1 MIAPRLRISVYDLD
15 RTITSLPTWTPFL
28 LHAARTM
35 APWRL
40 ALIPLAGIA
49 ALSHRDRDRRK
60 EAMHR
65 LMLGPT
71 LTAEIAT
78 WLAEGFAERLTRHN
92 IRPGARAQM
101 AADRADGRRIVIAT
115 AAHAFYARAI
125 AERLGVVDLVATQA
139 QRNAAGDITPLLD
152 GPNCYGMAKRV
163 MLERWLAD
171 AGIDRANAH
180 IRFQSDHVS
189 DAPSFEWADEPVAV
203 NPHAP
208 LRKLAVAR
216 GWPVADWICDVG
228 VSNPHA
234 NADQRPPAS
243 RIGAIENP

>member
-1 MIAPRLRISVYDLD
+1 MIAPRVRISVYDLD

-40 ALIPLAGIA
+40 ALIPLVGIA

-65 LMLGPT
+65 LMLGDAVASN
-71 LTAEIAT
+71 LAAG
-78 WLAEGFAERLTRHN
+78 LAEGFAERLTRDH

-125 AERLGVVDLVATQA
+125 ADRLGVADLVATRA
-139 QRNAAGDITPLLD
+139 QRDAAGYITPLLD
-152 GPNCYGMAKRV
+152 GPNCYGMAKRE

-171 AGIDRANAH
+171 AGIDRATAH

-189 DAPSFEWADEPVAV
+189 DVSSFEWADEPIAV
-203 NPHAP
+203 NPHAR

-216 GWPVADWICDVG
+216 GWTILDW
-228 VSNPHA
+228 
-234 NADQRPPAS
+234 
-243 RIGAIENP
+243 GA

>member
-1 MIAPRLRISVYDLD
+1 MIAPRVRISVYDLD

-35 APWRL
+35 VSWRL
-40 ALIPLAGIA
+40 ALVPLAGIA

-60 EAMHR
+60 ETMHR

-71 LTAEIAT
+71 LAAKTAT
-78 WLAEGFAERLTRHN
+78 RLAEDFAERLTRDH

-101 AADRADGRRIVIAT
+101 EADRADGRQIMIAT

-125 AERLGVVDLVATQA
+125 ADRLGVADLVATQA
-139 QRNAAGDITPLLD
+139 RHDAAGDITPLLD

-163 MLERWLAD
+163 MLERWLAE
-171 AGIDRANAH
+171 AGIDRAVAH
-180 IRFQSDHVS
+180 IRFHSDHVS
-189 DAPSFEWADEPVAV
+189 DVPSFEWADEPVAV
-203 NPHAP
+203 NPHAR

-216 GWPVADWICDVG
+216 GWPILDW
-228 VSNPHA
+228 
-234 NADQRPPAS
+234 
-243 RIGAIENP
+243 GA

>member
-1 MIAPRLRISVYDLD
+1 MMAPRVQISVYDLD

-28 LHAARTM
+28 LHATRAM

-40 ALIPLAGIA
+40 ALVPLAGIA

-71 LTAEIAT
+71 LAAKTAT
-78 WLAEGFAERLTRHN
+78 QLAEDFAERLTHDH

-125 AERLGVVDLVATQA
+125 ADRLGVADLVATRA
-139 QRNAAGDITPLLD
+139 RRDAAGDITPLLD

-163 MLERWLAD
+163 MLERWLAE
-171 AGIDRANAH
+171 AGIDRAAAH
-180 IRFQSDHVS
+180 IRFHSDHVS
-189 DAPSFEWADEPVAV
+189 DVPSFEWADEPVAV
-203 NPHAP
+203 NPHAR

-216 GWPVADWICDVG
+216 GWPILDW
-228 VSNPHA
+228 
-234 NADQRPPAS
+234 
-243 RIGAIENP
+243 GA